1 MEDAVSELLPGAAE
15 VAFVDLPATAEAAIA
30 TVVIVAPRDRMRE
43 AAEALTPSTDSG
55 GVRPILIVSDSDTA
69 QSVRAASRGIL
80 IEGLKPEHFD
90 NAVAALR
97 LSSLP
102 TLVWWRG
109 GSPDVLPG
117 LAALADRLVLD
128 AVDPRAA
135 WPLVGQL
142 AEQTAVTDV
151 RWARLTRWR
160 TLMAHFFDIPEVR
173 EASESFHSLE
183 VRGGDLHAA
192 RLFAGWLTS
201 SLRARDGLALDVHEV
216 AGAPAIQH
224 VRLGNGGIRL
234 TLRLA
239 GSRTCV
245 VTSVDSDRGGQASRI
260 VSLGD
265 QGLAAVIAE
274 ELRVRAH
281 DLAFERSVRAMGENR

>member
-1 MEDAVSELLPGAAE
+1 VSELLPGSAE
-15 VAFVDLPATAEAAIA
+15 VAFVDLPATAEATFA

-43 AAEALTPSTDSG
+43 AADALARAADSG
-55 GVRPILIVSDSDTA
+55 SVRAILIVVDA
-69 QSVRAASRGIL
+69 GAAASVRVAPEGIL

-109 GSPDVLPG
+109 GSADVLPG
-117 LAALADRLVLD
+117 LAALADRIVLD
-128 AVDPRAA
+128 APDPTAV
-135 WPLVGQL
+135 WPLVARL

-151 RWARLTRWR
+151 RWGRLTRWR
-160 TLMAHFFDIPEVR
+160 TLMAHFFDIPDVR
-173 EASESFHSLE
+173 DGARFQSLDIH
-183 VRGGDLHAA
+183 GGDPHAA

-201 SLRARDGLALDVHEV
+201 SLHLDDRIVVTLEEH
-216 AGAPAIQH
+216 AGAPPIEYVQLASGRH
-224 VRLGNGGIRL
+224 RL

-239 GSRTCV
+239 ESRTCV
-245 VTSVDSDRGGQASRI
+245 VTSVDGGRGASRI

-265 QGLAAVIAE
+265 QSLAAVIAE
-274 ELRVRAH
+274 ELRVRSH
-281 DLAFERSVRAMGENR
+281 DASFERAILAIKVTR